1 MTVISTCFGCKTSS
15 STYSPA
21 VSRSTNAFF
30 RVFHPHS
37 FGVAYG
43 KDKKGKASGFI
54 GAGSFAL
61 ARGENASGFH
71 SEHSWNTFLFQWAFS
86 AAAATIVSGS
96 VAERT
101 AFQAYLGYSFFLTA
115 FVYPVVVHWVWDTSG
130 WLSAFK
136 TTGDGAMY
144 STGMIDFAG
153 SGVVHMTGGF
163 AGLMGAIIVGPRIGR
178 FAEDGRPV
186 AMPGHN
192 ASLVVLGTFIL
203 WVGWYGFNPGSMLAI
218 VGEASK
224 EVVAR
229 AAVTTTLSAAAG
241 GITALTLNYSLYKV
255 WDLIAVCNGVLA
267 GLVSITAGCSVVE
280 PFAALLAGAIGA
292 VVEFAAVKLLLKLR
306 IDDPLEAFPVHGACG
321 MWGCLVVGLFA
332 QKSYV
337 AQAFNDKADHG
348 VFYGGSGSLLACEII
363 GIICIAL
370 WTCGMLGP
378 FFMIM
383 KKMNMLRTSPE
394 EEQAGLDESKHGG
407 SAYNMEVG
415 AAK

>member
-1 MTVISTCFGCKTSS
+1 M
-15 STYSPA
+15 
-21 VSRSTNAFF
+21 
-30 RVFHPHS
+30 
-37 FGVAYG
+37 
-43 KDKKGKASGFI
+43 
-54 GAGSFAL
+54 
-61 ARGENASGFH
+61 
-71 SEHSWNTFLFQWAFS
+71 
-86 AAAATIVSGS
+86 
-96 VAERT
+96 
-101 AFQAYLGYSFFLTA
+101 
-115 FVYPVVVHWVWDTSG
+115 WDGDG
-130 WLSAFK
+130 WISAFK
-136 TTGDGAMY
+136 SDPMY

-203 WVGWYGFNPGSMLAI
+203 WVGWYGFNPGSMLA
-218 VGEASK
+218 VVNGQ
-224 EVVAR
+224 EVVGR

-241 GITALTLNYSLYKV
+241 GVTALTLNYSLYKV

-292 VVEFAAVKLLLKLR
+292 CVEFAAVKLLLKLR

-348 VFYGGSGSLLACEII
+348 VFYGGSGSLLACEFI